1 MTRVFALACLLAS
14 MSLSR
19 SVSAQTAFEAAT
31 TGARCTQNAQGS
43 RMCRYEIGSSLVVSI
58 AAVGES
64 DAGVSFLKSDFNGA
78 FYARMAV
85 QHRCVIVSGGMKAPE
100 AAKALDGYLAFIS
113 PRTGLVYRTWES
125 CEAARGA
132 S

>member
-1 MTRVFALACLLAS
+1 VSRTVVVLLLVALACS
-14 MSLSR
+14 SR
-19 SVSAQTAFEAAT
+19 PTDAQTAFQAAT

-43 RMCRYEIGSSLVVSI
+43 RSCRYEIGSSLVISI

-64 DAGVSFLKSDFNGA
+64 DAGVSFLKSDFNGD

-85 QHRCVIVSGGMKAPE
+85 QHRCVIVSGGTKAPE
-100 AAKALDGYLAFIS
+100 ATKALDGYLAFIS

-125 CEAARGA
+125 CEAAR
-132 S
+132 SER